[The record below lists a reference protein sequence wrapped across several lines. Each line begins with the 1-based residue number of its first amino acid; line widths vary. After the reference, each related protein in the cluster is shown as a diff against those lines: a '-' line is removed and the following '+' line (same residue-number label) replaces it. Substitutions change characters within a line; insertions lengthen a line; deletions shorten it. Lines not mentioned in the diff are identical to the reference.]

1 MDIDLY
7 SAASFASG
15 HPFDQYAWLREHAPC
30 YRHPLP
36 DGGSF
41 WAVTRFDDVNRIGRE
56 TDTFSSEPTVMIDDP
71 TGALSS
77 DSSDKMMLMMDPPEH
92 TAFRRL
98 ISRAFLPARG
108 EAMRARI
115 AGLARQIV
123 DEVVE
128 RGECDFVQDIAG
140 EMPSYVI
147 AEMLGLPLDDGRKL
161 YELTEVIHTAPEAL
175 AEGALEHAV
184 IGMWSYASELMQA
197 RLAKP
202 TDDLASELVHAEV
215 DGRRLTEREFQLFF
229 QLLID
234 AGGDTTRNLVAS
246 GMLELLA
253 RPDLMSSLRGA
264 SAEQIGL
271 ARDELLRFTSPVI
284 YFRRTVLNDTEI
296 AGQPVAAGDRVAIYY
311 GAANR
316 DPRAFDKPDELDVTR
331 RNNKHLAFGSGA
343 HLCLGQ
349 HIARIE
355 IDELLREVLDRIED
369 LELVE
374 TPTWLPSNFISG
386 PMRMPVRFKPSTRVA

>member
-1 MDIDLY
+1 MNIDLY
-7 SAASFASG
+7 SAASFARG
-15 HPFDQYAWLREHAPC
+15 HPHDQYTWLRENAPC

-36 DGGSF
+36 DGGSY
-41 WAVTRFDDVNRIGRE
+41 WAVTRFEDVHRIGRE
-56 TDTFSSEPTVMIDDP
+56 TETFSSEPTVMIDDP

-77 DSSDKMMLMMDPPEH
+77 DSADKMMLMMDPPDH

-98 ISRAFLPARG
+98 ISRAFLPSRG
-108 EAMRARI
+108 EAMRPRV

-123 DEVVE
+123 DAVIE
-128 RGECDFVQDIAG
+128 RGECDFVIDIAG

-161 YELTEVIHTAPEAL
+161 YELTEVIHTSPDML
-175 AEGALEHAV
+175 PEGALERAV
-184 IGMWSYASELMQA
+184 IEMWGYASELMRA

-202 TDDLASELVHAEV
+202 TEDLASELVHAEV

-253 RPDLMSSLRGA
+253 RPDTLASLRNTT
-264 SAEQIGL
+264 SAKIGL
-271 ARDELLRFTSPVI
+271 ARDELLRFSSPVI
-284 YFRRTVLNDTEI
+284 YFRRTVLQDTEI
-296 AGQPVAAGDRVAIYY
+296 AGQRVEAGDRVAIYY

-316 DPRAFDKPDELDVTR
+316 DPRAFADPDQLDVLR
-331 RNNKHLAFGSGA
+331 QANKHLAFGSGA

-355 IDELLREVLDRIED
+355 IDELLREVLSRVED
-369 LELVE
+369 LELAGA
-374 TPTWLPSNFISG
+374 PTWLPSNFISG
-386 PMRMPVRFKPSTRVA
+386 PTRMPVRFKPGPRAA

>member
-1 MDIDLY
+1 MHIDLY

-15 HPFDQYAWLREHAPC
+15 HPHGQYDWLRENAPC
-30 YRHPLP
+30 FKHPLP
-36 DGGSF
+36 DGGHY
-41 WAVTRFDDVNRIGRE
+41 WAVTRFEDVHRIGRE
-56 TDTFSSEPTVMIDDP
+56 TETFSSEPTVMIDDP
-71 TGALSS
+71 LGALSAS
-77 DSSDKMMLMMDPPEH
+77 GADKMMLMMDPPDH

-108 EAMRARI
+108 EAMRSRI
-115 AGLARQIV
+115 ADLARQIV
-123 DEVVE
+123 DAVIE
-128 RGECDFVQDIAG
+128 RGECDFVTDVAG

-161 YELTEVIHTAPEAL
+161 YELTEVIHTAPDAL
-175 AEGALEHAV
+175 PEGALEKAV
-184 IGMWSYASELMQA
+184 IEMWTYASELMGA
-197 RLAKP
+197 RLAQP

-253 RPDLMSSLRGA
+253 RPDVMASLRGA
-264 SAEQIGL
+264 GAQQIGL

-284 YFRRTVLNDTEI
+284 YFRRSVLNDTEI
-296 AGQPVAAGDRVAIYY
+296 AGQPVKAGDRVAIYY

-316 DPRAFDKPDELDVTR
+316 DPRAFEHAGELDVQR
-331 RNNKHLAFGSGA
+331 ANNKHLAFGSGA

-355 IDELLREVLDRIED
+355 IDELLREVLNRFEA

-374 TPTWLPSNFISG
+374 PPTWLPSNFISG
-386 PMRMPVRFKPSTRVA
+386 PMRMPVRFKPGKRSA